1 MGLVNTPSPSFLPS
15 LSPSVTHACLSML
28 SNEDDVI
35 TNLDDVYDIGTFV
48 EITELHDVGDKI
60 RMIVQGHRRL
70 ISDAI

>member
-1 MGLVNTPSPSFLPS
+1 
-15 LSPSVTHACLSML
+15 ML